1 MTTFGLTA
9 TYVFIICWI
18 TGSSI
23 MAAGGWTAIP
33 MWVLGILTFLV
44 PAGMA
49 VAELGNLW
57 PGEGGVYI
65 WATRT
70 MGETWG
76 FIGGYLSWIP
86 VVLNSASSP
95 AIILQFLLL
104 AFHAELGLTLTI
116 ILQLV
121 LLWAVIGLA
130 LAKLAANQRIM
141 NVVFVVYWA
150 LTAVIFISGV
160 VYALSHGSAQ
170 PFSAHAAL
178 VPDFAGAGFLY
189 GTVLLYLVGVETP
202 YNMGA
207 EFLSVRRSGPKMVVW
222 GSIALVI
229 IYLLTTLGTMMVL
242 PADEIDPVTGVI
254 GMLGTAAPKGVME
267 VCAIVLACIVFVA
280 LMSYQVTYSRLI
292 FVSGLERHLPRIF
305 THLNPRTRNPVTAV
319 LIQGVLSSLIL
330 VGLYSQSSM
339 ANVTVFLQGGLSI
352 AWLHLRVL
360 LPDPGHHRPQEVR
373 RPVCQREVLAYSRRH
388 GRRVDRRPRRHT
400 GHHGRHLLLVR
411 EVVDQRRTGRH
422 MDGVD
427 RQHRGGH
434 VPARRGRLHLRP
446 PGRAQD
452 LRGRRTGA
460 SRSTRVEG
468 RGSQMTM
475 ESTVPSTDAV
485 DNASRYPLDPL
496 TGAEIETAATVI
508 SDSEYATPT
517 LKFVMI
523 QLAEPDKTAEL
534 TFEGDR

>member
-1 MTTFGLTA
+1 MTQELEASASGQRNTFMPAELVPEQVLPKVMTTFGLTA

-18 TGSSI
+18 TGSSV

-86 VVLNSASSP
+86 VILNAASSP
-95 AIILQFLLL
+95 AIIVQFLLL
-104 AFHAELGLTLTI
+104 AFHAQLGLTMSI

-121 LLWAVIGLA
+121 ILWGVIGLA
-130 LAKLAANQRIM
+130 LAKLAANQRVM
-141 NVVFVVYWA
+141 NIVFVVYWV

-160 VYALSHGSAQ
+160 VYAVRNGSGT
-170 PFSAHAAL
+170 PFDMHAAT
-178 VPDFAGAGFLY
+178 VPDFAGNGFLY
-189 GTVLLYLVGVETP
+189 GTVLLYLLGVETP

-207 EFLSVRRSGPKMVVW
+207 EFLSVRKSGPKMVIW
-222 GSIALVI
+222 GSVALVA

-242 PADEIDPVTGVI
+242 PSDQIDPVTGVI

-267 VCAIVLACIVFVA
+267 AAAIVLCGIIFVA

-305 THLNPRTRNPVTAV
+305 THLNPRTRNPVTAI

-330 VGLYSQSSM
+330 VGLYSQASM
-339 ANVTVFLQGGLSI
+339 ANVTIFLQGGLSTTWLISGFFFLIPVII
-352 AWLHLRVL
+352 ARKRYADRYAAETFWRIPGGMTGVWITVIVGTIGTIGGVYYSFAKSWIKDV
-360 LPDPGHHRPQEVR
+360 PDSTWMVWTGGISLGMFALGV
-373 RPVCQREVLAYSRRH
+373 VVYFF
-388 GRRVDRRPRRHT
+388 GRRSAHKTSSEDALA
-400 GHHGRHLLLVR
+400 HLAVL
-411 EVVDQRRTGRH
+411 
-422 MDGVD
+422 
-427 RQHRGGH
+427 
-434 VPARRGRLHLRP
+434 
-446 PGRAQD
+446 D
-452 LRGRRTGA
+452 LTKSEA
-460 SRSTRVEG
+460 K
-468 RGSQMTM
+468 
-475 ESTVPSTDAV
+475 
-485 DNASRYPLDPL
+485 
-496 TGAEIETAATVI
+496 ETT
-508 SDSEYATPT
+508 S
-517 LKFVMI
+517 
-523 QLAEPDKTAEL
+523 
-534 TFEGDR
+534 

>member
-1 MTTFGLTA
+1 MTAELEATVGHGDRDKFLTTELVPEQVLPKVMTTFGLTA

-18 TGSSI
+18 TGSSV

-86 VVLNSASSP
+86 VILNAASSP
-95 AIILQFLLL
+95 AIIVQFLLL
-104 AFHAELGLTLTI
+104 AFHAQLGLTVSI

-121 LLWAVIGLA
+121 ILWAVIGLA

-141 NVVFVVYWA
+141 NTVFVVYWV
-150 LTAVIFISGV
+150 LTAVIFVSGV
-160 VYALSHGSAQ
+160 VYALKNGSGT
-170 PFSAHAAL
+170 PFDMHAAI

-189 GTVLLYLVGVETP
+189 GTVLLYLLGVETP

-207 EFLSVRRSGPKMVVW
+207 EFLSVRKSGPKMVVW
-222 GSIALVI
+222 GSAALVA

-242 PADEIDPVTGVI
+242 PSDQIDPVTGVI
-254 GMLGTAAPKGVME
+254 AMLGKAAPTGVME
-267 VCAIVLACIVFVA
+267 VAALVLCVIIFVA

-305 THLNPRTRNPVTAV
+305 THLNPRTRNPVTAI

-330 VGLYSQSSM
+330 VGLYSQASM
-339 ANVTVFLQGGLSI
+339 ANVTIFLQGGLSTT
-352 AWLHLRVL
+352 WLISGFFFLVPVL
-360 LPDPGHHRPQEVR
+360 LARKKYADRYATEQFWRIPGGMVGVWIAVVVGTIGTIGGIYYSFAKSWIKDVPDGTWMIWTGSISVGMFILGGI
-373 RPVCQREVLAYSRRH
+373 VYVF
-388 GRRVDRRPRRHT
+388 GRRSAHKTNAEDALA
-400 GHHGRHLLLVR
+400 HLAVL
-411 EVVDQRRTGRH
+411 
-422 MDGVD
+422 
-427 RQHRGGH
+427 
-434 VPARRGRLHLRP
+434 
-446 PGRAQD
+446 D
-452 LRGRRTGA
+452 LTK
-460 SRSTRVEG
+460 T
-468 RGSQMTM
+468 
-475 ESTVPSTDAV
+475 ESK
-485 DNASRYPLDPL
+485 
-496 TGAEIETAATVI
+496 
-508 SDSEYATPT
+508 SES
-517 LKFVMI
+517 
-523 QLAEPDKTAEL
+523 
-534 TFEGDR
+534 

>member
-1 MTTFGLTA
+1 MTQELEAPASAQRDKLLTTELVPEQVLPKVMTTFGLTA

-33 MWVLGILTFLV
+33 MWILGILTFLI

-104 AFHAELGLTLTI
+104 AFHAELGLTLSI
-116 ILQLV
+116 ILQVV

-130 LAKLAANQRIM
+130 LAKLAANQKIM
-141 NVVFVVYWA
+141 NTVFVVYWV

-160 VYALSHGSAQ
+160 IYAIRNGSAQ
-170 PFSAHAAL
+170 EFTAHAAM

-207 EFLSVRRSGPKMVVW
+207 EFLSVRKSGPKMVVY
-222 GSIALVI
+222 GSIALI
-229 IYLLTTLGTMMVL
+229 LIYLLTTLGTIMVL
-242 PADEIDPVTGVI
+242 PADQVNPVTGVI
-254 GMLGTAAPKGVME
+254 GMLGTAAPGGVME
-267 VCAIVLACIVFVA
+267 VAAVVLAIIVFVA
-280 LMSYQVTYSRLI
+280 LMSYQVTYSRLV
-292 FVSGLERHLPRIF
+292 FVSGLERHLPRVF
-305 THLNPRTRNPVTAV
+305 THLNPRTRNPVTAI
-319 LIQGVLSSLIL
+319 LIQGVLSSLLI

-352 AWLHLRVL
+352 AWLISGFFFLVPVIIARKKYADRYAAEKFWRIPGGMVGVWITIVIGSL
-360 LPDPGHHRPQEVR
+360 GTIGGIYYSFAKSWIADVPDSTWMVWTGSIAAGMFALGV
-373 RPVCQREVLAYSRRH
+373 VVYIF
-388 GRRVDRRPRRHT
+388 GRRSAHKMTQEDALA
-400 GHHGRHLLLVR
+400 HLAVL
-411 EVVDQRRTGRH
+411 
-422 MDGVD
+422 
-427 RQHRGGH
+427 
-434 VPARRGRLHLRP
+434 
-446 PGRAQD
+446 D
-452 LRGRRTGA
+452 LKKSET
-460 SRSTRVEG
+460 
-468 RGSQMTM
+468 
-475 ESTVPSTDAV
+475 PSPEAV
-485 DNASRYPLDPL
+485 
-496 TGAEIETAATVI
+496 
-508 SDSEYATPT
+508 
-517 LKFVMI
+517 
-523 QLAEPDKTAEL
+523 
-534 TFEGDR
+534 